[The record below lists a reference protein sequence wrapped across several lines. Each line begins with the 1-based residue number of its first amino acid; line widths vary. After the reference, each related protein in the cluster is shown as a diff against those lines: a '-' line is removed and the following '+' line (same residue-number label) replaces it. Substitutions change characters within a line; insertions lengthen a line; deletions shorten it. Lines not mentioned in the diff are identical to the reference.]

1 MIPLANSTLQ
11 ATKEGAILI
20 ARLWEPGGMEKGEVL
35 PSGKSN
41 CTPLS
46 TYFLVFLQLD
56 SVRGNK
62 QFRNI

>member
-35 PSGKSN
+35 PSGKNN

-46 TYFLVFLQLD
+46 TNSLVFFSWTLYVEIN
-56 SVRGNK
+56 SSE
-62 QFRNI
+62 I